1 MLYVQLGKDNAVR
14 DLLNRI
20 RGLRNICLDSVII
33 DKVGNIPSDDLNGY
47 NVIKVTFTCSLI
59 KSIGK
64 KYNEYQL
71 VFYEYN
77 FNMKDNR
84 ISYDSDTA
92 GTIIKKLLD
101 NML

>member
-1 MLYVQLGKDNAVR
+1 MMYIELSEPNSVR
-14 DLLNRI
+14 DLLSRL
-20 RGLRNICLDSVII
+20 RGLRKICLDGIII
-33 DKVGNIPSDDLNGY
+33 DKVGNIPDDINGY
-47 NVIKVTFTCSLI
+47 NIVKVSFTCSLI

-77 FNMKDNR
+77 FNMRDNR

-92 GTIIKKLLD
+92 GTVIKKLLD
-101 NML
+101 SIL